1 MSEAQFEPGKERD
14 VVAGVEVPDRLPGSL
29 ALPATGREI
38 AQFVALRAAAC
49 VGADYSN
56 MALFDAA
63 EQSLRL
69 FHGTFLTPA
78 IADRYTDVP
87 LSAPFPIAAA
97 ARTGKAVVLPDLA
110 SYRDRF
116 PEILADTVAAG
127 VQATASL
134 PLHREDGTLVG
145 SIGFAWT
152 QPTTFDAKLES
163 ALHAVADLCTAT
175 VEGAER
181 YDAEHELIVAM
192 HRSLLGAPP
201 TMAGIEV
208 SARYLPASATHSVGG
223 DWYEGLVLDGDRI
236 ALVVGDVTGHGVAAA
251 ADMALIRGMVTA
263 LLHSGVPVAD
273 VFSEVSGVLRQRP
286 GLLLATAALA
296 VVDVAAETVTFAT
309 AGHPPPVLRLPGG
322 QIRRLDTANAPIIGH
337 AWTRSVADVAPFPL
351 GSQLV
356 MFTDGLVERRDRPF
370 DVGVGEVASVLAA
383 LSEHVTPDELT
394 DMLLHELMG
403 DRDGADDVAILV
415 VEHVA

>member
-1 MSEAQFEPGKERD
+1 MSEEQSEYDKEGD

-97 ARTGKAVVLPDLA
+97 ARSGSSVLLPDLA
-110 SYRDRF
+110 SYRARF

-145 SIGFAWT
+145 SIGFAWAE
-152 QPTTFDAKLES
+152 PTTFDTKLDS

-175 VEGAER
+175 VERAER
-181 YDAEHELIVAM
+181 YDAEHQLIVEL

-201 TMAGIEV
+201 TMAGI
-208 SARYLPASATHSVGG
+208 
-223 DWYEGLVLDGDRI
+223 
-236 ALVVGDVTGHGVAAA
+236 
-251 ADMALIRGMVTA
+251 
-263 LLHSGVPVAD
+263 
-273 VFSEVSGVLRQRP
+273 
-286 GLLLATAALA
+286 
-296 VVDVAAETVTFAT
+296 
-309 AGHPPPVLRLPGG
+309 
-322 QIRRLDTANAPIIGH
+322 
-337 AWTRSVADVAPFPL
+337 
-351 GSQLV
+351 
-356 MFTDGLVERRDRPF
+356 
-370 DVGVGEVASVLAA
+370 
-383 LSEHVTPDELT
+383 
-394 DMLLHELMG
+394 
-403 DRDGADDVAILV
+403 
-415 VEHVA
+415 